1 MTPSE
6 MYAEFQS
13 YLDVDSSFLSGPEVW
28 RKLDNANKEICRII
42 SREDPT
48 YFVQK
53 YTFTTVAD
61 QVLYDLPLNARL
73 GSRILFTEDDDDS
86 VEILPVQELRV
97 HLNYDSAGIVNLTS
111 NRFILENDQVRLMS
125 NPSSGQ
131 SITVWYIP
139 SFGQMIEGEVQSA
152 TTTTFAPFTVT
163 PNYSLNYGSVDA
175 RADYYNGMTV
185 QILSNDGV
193 GDVRKISD
201 YAGGSSKTA
210 TISSAWSTTPT
221 PKDSGGSSV
230 STFAISSPVPEDFHQ
245 MVPMR
250 AAIDGAIKN
259 RNRLSELQSTY
270 YGSPGR
276 GGMEK
281 GLLAWLQKRHQSDD
295 EIVVPDGGS
304 W

>member
-1 MTPSE
+1 MTPAE

-13 YLDVDSSFLSGPEVW
+13 YLDVDNNFISGPEVW
-28 RKLDNANKEICRII
+28 RKLDGANKEICRII

-86 VEILPVQELRV
+86 IEILPVQELRV

-111 NRFILENDQVRLMS
+111 NRFIFENDQIRLMGK
-125 NPSSGQ
+125 PSSGQ

-139 SFGQMIEGEVQSA
+139 SFGQMIEGEVQSS
-152 TTTTFAPFTVT
+152 TTTTFKPFTSD
-163 PNYSLNYGSVDA
+163 PNYKLNYGNPDK
-175 RADYYNGMTV
+175 RNDFYNGMKV
-185 QILSNDGV
+185 QILSNNGV
-193 GDVRKISD
+193 GDVRTISD
-201 YAGGSSKTA
+201 YAGGASTTA
-210 TISSAWSTTPT
+210 TINSAWSQLPT
-221 PKDSGGSSV
+221 PKDGGGSSV
-230 STFAISSPVPEDFHQ
+230 STFAIPSPVPEDFHQ

-259 RNRLSELQSTY
+259 RNRLKELQSTY

-281 GLLAWLQKRHQSDD
+281 GLLAWLQKRHQSND
-295 EIVVPDGGS
+295 ELVIPDGGA